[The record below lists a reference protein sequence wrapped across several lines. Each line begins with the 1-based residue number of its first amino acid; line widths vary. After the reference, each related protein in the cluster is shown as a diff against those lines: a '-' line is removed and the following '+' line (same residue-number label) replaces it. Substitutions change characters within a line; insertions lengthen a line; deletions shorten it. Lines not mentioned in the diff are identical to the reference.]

1 MSDKLDMLAVKL
13 LQKLTA
19 MYAPRVASE
28 LREDEAAANYWE
40 ERRRQCVYRAALMAY
55 CVDDLRTMR
64 VHDEPAITGADRM
77 TIDAALMFCETARDD
92 AIDLALEAHMH
103 QYLQP
108 VVMHAGSGE
117 LAKRWILVDEDTLQ
131 DDQRQ

>member
-1 MSDKLDMLAVKL
+1 MRHIAWHGERPHRDLEAVAQALRRDSNERQVRHVAVKL

-103 QYLQP
+103 QYLQ
-108 VVMHAGSGE
+108 
-117 LAKRWILVDEDTLQ
+117 R
-131 DDQRQ
+131 